1 MRANIINTTTT
12 NLFKTL
18 VIFTVLLTISGTG
31 FAASEQ
37 SLRQKAS
44 ELKEQADAGKEK
56 LDGASKQVDTLEEKV
71 NQLNSEINQIQGQIN
86 TTSKNIE
93 KTEKEL
99 EKTQKELER
108 QKNIMN
114 QSVRA
119 LYKQGDVSTV
129 ELIASSKNFTEFVNG
144 QEYLERVKIGV
155 QESAKKIDALKTKL
169 EKEKTELDE
178 MLELQTGQQK
188 VVATKKSEQ
197 DELLNKA
204 KEEEFSYKEYVA
216 KKQKEQTIVEAA
228 VAAAVRERS
237 QSGFTSQGS
246 VNKNAVIGYVGST
259 GNATGP
265 HLHLSIY
272 NSSGNLV
279 NPLKSRSAKTL
290 NYGFEWPMSRSYDVT
305 DVFGAW
311 QPWRQAMGLGPHS
324 GVDISG
330 SGVQGAPIRSIGP
343 GEIVC
348 RSNGGCV
355 GSGGGNTIIIR
366 HSNGMESHY
375 YHMAGFN

>member
-18 VIFTVLLTISGTG
+18 VIFTV
-31 FAASEQ
+31 SEQ

-155 QESAKKIDALKTKL
+155 QESAL
-169 EKEKTELDE
+169 
-178 MLELQTGQQK
+178 
-188 VVATKKSEQ
+188 
-197 DELLNKA
+197 
-204 KEEEFSYKEYVA
+204 
-216 KKQKEQTIVEAA
+216 
-228 VAAAVRERS
+228 
-237 QSGFTSQGS
+237 
-246 VNKNAVIGYVGST
+246 
-259 GNATGP
+259 
-265 HLHLSIY
+265 
-272 NSSGNLV
+272 
-279 NPLKSRSAKTL
+279 
-290 NYGFEWPMSRSYDVT
+290 
-305 DVFGAW
+305 
-311 QPWRQAMGLGPHS
+311 
-324 GVDISG
+324 
-330 SGVQGAPIRSIGP
+330 
-343 GEIVC
+343 
-348 RSNGGCV
+348 
-355 GSGGGNTIIIR
+355 
-366 HSNGMESHY
+366 
-375 YHMAGFN
+375 

>member
-18 VIFTVLLTISGTG
+18 VIFTVLLTISGTV

-108 QKNIMN
+108 KKNIMN

-129 ELIASSKNFTEFVNG
+129 ELIASSKNFTEFVTG
-144 QEYLERVKIGV
+144 KEYLERVKIGV
-155 QESAKKIDALKTKL
+155 QESAKKIDALKT
-169 EKEKTELDE
+169 
-178 MLELQTGQQK
+178 
-188 VVATKKSEQ
+188 
-197 DELLNKA
+197 
-204 KEEEFSYKEYVA
+204 
-216 KKQKEQTIVEAA
+216 
-228 VAAAVRERS
+228 
-237 QSGFTSQGS
+237 
-246 VNKNAVIGYVGST
+246 
-259 GNATGP
+259 
-265 HLHLSIY
+265 
-272 NSSGNLV
+272 
-279 NPLKSRSAKTL
+279 
-290 NYGFEWPMSRSYDVT
+290 
-305 DVFGAW
+305 
-311 QPWRQAMGLGPHS
+311 
-324 GVDISG
+324 
-330 SGVQGAPIRSIGP
+330 
-343 GEIVC
+343 
-348 RSNGGCV
+348 
-355 GSGGGNTIIIR
+355 
-366 HSNGMESHY
+366 
-375 YHMAGFN
+375 